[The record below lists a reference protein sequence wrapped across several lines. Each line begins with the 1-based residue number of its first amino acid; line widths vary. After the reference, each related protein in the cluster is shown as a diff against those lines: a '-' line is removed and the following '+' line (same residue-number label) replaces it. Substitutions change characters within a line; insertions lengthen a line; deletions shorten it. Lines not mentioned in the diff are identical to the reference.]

1 MPSIEERFVDDEY
14 HLERG
19 DAKDDKAADASTNRT
34 TVFVAL
40 FAATMFFA
48 AAVALTV
55 YMVMQSSSPTNYS
68 IYTVD
73 SSKYGT
79 PDECEGV
86 TAFCAENKDSGSVKC
101 SCGDYLYEWDEDDGK
116 WVLWNANGNGG
127 GR

>member
-1 MPSIEERFVDDEY
+1 MPSTEEGFVDDEY

-19 DAKDDKAADASTNRT
+19 DAKDDEAAAASTNRRT
-34 TVFVAL
+34 LFVAL
-40 FAATMFFA
+40 LFAAAMFFA

-55 YMVMQSSSPTNYS
+55 HMMQSSPADNT

-73 SSKYGT
+73 SSKYGV

-86 TAFCAENKDSGSVKC
+86 TAICAENKDSGSVKC
-101 SCGDYLYEWDEDDGK
+101 SCGNYVYEWDEDNGE
-116 WVLWNANGNGG
+116 WVLWNNGNAG